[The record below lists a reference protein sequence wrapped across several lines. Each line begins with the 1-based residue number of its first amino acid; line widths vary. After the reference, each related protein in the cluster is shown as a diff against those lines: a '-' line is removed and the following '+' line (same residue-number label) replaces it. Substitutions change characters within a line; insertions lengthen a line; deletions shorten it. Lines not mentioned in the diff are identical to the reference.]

1 MSVPMTLAQLL
12 GGGNGT
18 GTGTGTGNVTA
29 NVTLPEGSR
38 PWLLAGTSV
47 SAVAFGWSALM
58 LPWRPEAPLALLAW
72 ALSVLHGC
80 TALTVLGRPERVGRP
95 LRALALCSIV
105 AAPVFVFAVAITSF
119 DMVEMYGPLGW
130 ALSVALGAIGWLLVL
145 GTVPVAIFGWY
156 ATRSTDARG

>member
-1 MSVPMTLAQLL
+1 MSMPMTLAQLL
-12 GGGNGT
+12 GGGHVDG
-18 GTGTGTGNVTA
+18 

-38 PWLLAGTSV
+38 SWLLAGTLL

-72 ALSVLHGC
+72 ALAISHGC
-80 TALTVLGRPERVGRP
+80 TALTVLGRPEHVRRP
-95 LRALALCSIV
+95 LRVLALCSSI
-105 AAPVFVFAVAITSF
+105 AAPVFVVAVSVTGF

-145 GTVPVAIFGWY
+145 GTVPIAIFGWY
-156 ATRSTDARG
+156 VTRSSNARG